1 MSNTRAVCASRCA
14 KERERTA
21 VRKRSLALRAWF
33 LNDLPVFS
41 NASYQKRGCEDP
53 KRGAQDPDPDDGALK
68 IAPSDGGALG
78 ILCLGRGR
86 RRSRPVRWGAE
97 DLSAPAGT
105 TQILAVLKC
114 SRKRRSPDLD
124 TLSLID

>member
-1 MSNTRAVCASRCA
+1 M
-14 KERERTA
+14 
-21 VRKRSLALRAWF
+21 RKRSLALRAWF

-86 RRSRPVRWGAE
+86 HRSRPVRWGAE

-105 TQILAVLKC
+105 TQILAKKEALPRSRHTVSGAQDLRSQTGALKILT
-114 SRKRRSPDLD
+114 RKQRRKAA
-124 TLSLID
+124 

>member
-1 MSNTRAVCASRCA
+1 M
-14 KERERTA
+14 
-21 VRKRSLALRAWF
+21 RKRSLALRAWF

-97 DLSAPAGT
+97 DRSASARPSRDNADLSEEYGEEALPR
-105 TQILAVLKC
+105 
-114 SRKRRSPDLD
+114 SRHTVSRAQDLRS
-124 TLSLID
+124 